1 MFFWHPVTIRTGFL
15 GAFVRPYFSIMTGS
29 IKAMSERIEMER
41 LLKEQTAWKIER
53 DELRQENADLTEKIN
68 QLEVL
73 AGELLK
79 EVKYLQAE
87 LIKQFKQSAAQ
98 QGA

>member
-1 MFFWHPVTIRTGFL
+1 
-15 GAFVRPYFSIMTGS
+15 
-29 IKAMSERIEMER
+29 MSERIEMER
-41 LLKEQTAWKIER
+41 LLQERKAWKIER

-87 LIKQFKQSAAQ
+87 LIKKFKQEAAQ

>member
-1 MFFWHPVTIRTGFL
+1 
-15 GAFVRPYFSIMTGS
+15 
-29 IKAMSERIEMER
+29 MSERIEMER
-41 LLKEQTAWKIER
+41 LLDEQETARKIER
-53 DELRQENADLTEKIN
+53 DELVQENADLTEKIN

-79 EVKYLQAE
+79 ELKFMQAE
-87 LIKQFKQSAAQ
+87 LIKKFKQEVAQ

>member
-1 MFFWHPVTIRTGFL
+1 
-15 GAFVRPYFSIMTGS
+15 
-29 IKAMSERIEMER
+29 MSERIEMER
-41 LLKEQTAWKIER
+41 LLQERKAWRIER

-79 EVKYLQAE
+79 ELKFMQAE
-87 LIKQFKQSAAQ
+87 LIKQFKQAAAR

>member
-1 MFFWHPVTIRTGFL
+1 MHTGFPDD
-15 GAFVRPYFSIMTGS
+15 FVRPYFSLMSGS

-41 LLKEQTAWKIER
+41 LLEEQTAWKIER
-53 DELRQENADLTEKIN
+53 DELVQENADLTEKIN

-79 EVKYLQAE
+79 ELKFMQAE
-87 LIKQFKQSAAQ
+87 LIKKFKQEVAQ

>member
-1 MFFWHPVTIRTGFL
+1 
-15 GAFVRPYFSIMTGS
+15 
-29 IKAMSERIEMER
+29 MSERIEMER
-41 LLKEQTAWKIER
+41 LLQERKAWRIER

-79 EVKYLQAE
+79 ECKYLQAE
-87 LIKQFKQSAAQ
+87 LIKKFKQEVAQ

>member
-1 MFFWHPVTIRTGFL
+1 
-15 GAFVRPYFSIMTGS
+15 
-29 IKAMSERIEMER
+29 MSERIEMER
-41 LLKEQTAWKIER
+41 LLQERKAWRIER

-79 EVKYLQAE
+79 ELKFVQAE
-87 LIKQFKQSAAQ
+87 HGTLWHHNHQKKTD
-98 QGA
+98 G

>member
-1 MFFWHPVTIRTGFL
+1 
-15 GAFVRPYFSIMTGS
+15 
-29 IKAMSERIEMER
+29 MSERIEMER
-41 LLKEQTAWKIER
+41 LLQEQTAWKIER

-79 EVKYLQAE
+79 ELKFMQAE
-87 LIKQFKQSAAQ
+87 LIFPVGSFSLIKQGHCTGGLSS
-98 QGA
+98 

>member
-1 MFFWHPVTIRTGFL
+1 M
-15 GAFVRPYFSIMTGS
+15 SGS

-41 LLKEQTAWKIER
+41 LLQEQTAWKIER

-79 EVKYLQAE
+79 ELKFMQAE
-87 LIKQFKQSAAQ
+87 LIKKFKQEVAR

>member
-1 MFFWHPVTIRTGFL
+1 
-15 GAFVRPYFSIMTGS
+15 
-29 IKAMSERIEMER
+29 MSERIEMER
-41 LLKEQTAWKIER
+41 LLEEQTAWKIER
-53 DELRQENADLTEKIN
+53 DELVQENADLTEKIN

-79 EVKYLQAE
+79 ELKFMQAE
-87 LIKQFKQSAAQ
+87 LIKKFKQEVAQ

>member
-1 MFFWHPVTIRTGFL
+1 
-15 GAFVRPYFSIMTGS
+15 
-29 IKAMSERIEMER
+29 MSERIE
-41 LLKEQTAWKIER
+41 AWRIER
-53 DELRQENADLTEKIN
+53 DELVQENADLTEKIN

-87 LIKQFKQSAAQ
+87 LIKKIKQEAAQ

>member
-1 MFFWHPVTIRTGFL
+1 
-15 GAFVRPYFSIMTGS
+15 
-29 IKAMSERIEMER
+29 MSERIEMER
-41 LLKEQTAWKIER
+41 LLQERKARRIER

-79 EVKYLQAE
+79 ELKFMQAE
-87 LIKQFKQSAAQ
+87 LIKKFKQEVAR

>member
-1 MFFWHPVTIRTGFL
+1 
-15 GAFVRPYFSIMTGS
+15 
-29 IKAMSERIEMER
+29 MSERIEMER
-41 LLKEQTAWKIER
+41 LLQEQTAWRIER

-79 EVKYLQAE
+79 ELKFMQAE
-87 LIKQFKQSAAQ
+87 LIKQFKLAAAQ